1 MKRPHIRDR
10 AQREIEII
18 ENPPRDPD
26 QVEKEKDEVSLD
38 LVQRVVASVLA
49 IVVGGGIAVILA
61 AFSAMDAG
69 GLDRGS
75 VIGLWVVSGIAGL
88 LVTAA
93 VLMINRR
100 HPYSPLLVVGLLPM
114 AVSALW
120 VLT

>member
-1 MKRPHIRDR
+1 M
-10 AQREIEII
+10 
-18 ENPPRDPD
+18 
-26 QVEKEKDEVSLD
+26 
-38 LVQRVVASVLA
+38 VASVLA

-88 LVTAA
+88 LITPPA

-100 HPYSPLLVVGLLPM
+100 HPYSPLLLVGLLPM

>member
-1 MKRPHIRDR
+1 MKRPQIRNR

-18 ENPPRDPD
+18 ENPPRDRD
-26 QVEKEKDEVSLD
+26 QVEQEKDEVSLD

-49 IVVGGGIAVILA
+49 IVVGGGIAVLLA

-75 VIGLWVVSGIAGL
+75 VIGLWVVSGISGL